1 MIAVA
6 LGMAGMTMSSAN
18 ALSDPH
24 ASDRLPKSEASGTLG
39 FSKIGAWT
47 PMLDENNVE
56 VLSNEQLESRN
67 LVKLASGKLYPIV
80 KDEDGFVS
88 GLNVVWNS
96 IETSDD
102 GNKIVVDWF
111 ESYGG
116 PATMLWSDTYNMY
129 IQPQYEGNWVDG
141 NNPFGQFVHYY
152 MAFEPT
158 EELKVY
164 TLVGAKSDTLKTE
177 WTIQMEVPEANGESL
192 DRDDVVAQLFNDNA
206 IGCAEA
212 KGGNQCA
219 VPFIEFVCTTT
230 CGGTYEAADFER
242 DQDSLTVGQFGMRC
256 PCGATVESCKSA
268 AIALACPESCAA
280 AIAGEELDQQEQD
293 ACEDDVRKAKEAAAK
308 AAADALANA
317 DNNGFDRNDIIGK
330 LFNDAAVGCAAV
342 KANGQCANPFLTY
355 ICSTTCEGEATE
367 DDFKKDSPLT
377 LAQYGMTCCKGATS
391 DSCVDATIAFVC
403 PQ

>member
-1 MIAVA
+1 
-6 LGMAGMTMSSAN
+6 
-18 ALSDPH
+18 
-24 ASDRLPKSEASGTLG
+24 
-39 FSKIGAWT
+39 
-47 PMLDENNVE
+47 
-56 VLSNEQLESRN
+56 
-67 LVKLASGKLYPIV
+67 
-80 KDEDGFVS
+80 
-88 GLNVVWNS
+88 
-96 IETSDD
+96 
-102 GNKIVVDWF
+102 
-111 ESYGG
+111 
-116 PATMLWSDTYNMY
+116 MLWSDTYNMY

-164 TLVGAKSDTLKTE
+164 TIVGAKSDVLKTE
-177 WTIQMEVPEANGESL
+177 WTATLEVPEANGESL

-330 LFNDAAVGCAAV
+330 LFNDPAVGCAAV

-355 ICSTTCEGEATE
+355 ICSTTCGGEATE

-377 LAQYGMTCCKGATS
+377 LAQYGMTCCQGATS
-391 DSCVDATIAFVC
+391 DSCVDAAIAFVC
-403 PQ
+403 PQSCSAATKGEEVAASVTAACDALVSSDDDDDNTSTTTEAPDSTSAAAPVGDGSGEGGDDSGAGAVSILSVAAVVAIAGALF